1 MKQLERARFAFMK
14 AQSLPGGDQSA
25 AVFTN
30 LGLVKMKMGKEFEA
44 REHFEEALRV
54 DSGAPSAKVNLGHL
68 MLQNLDYEGARSL
81 LEEATRALPGNIP
94 VKLNLAVALRGTGE
108 VDRAQ
113 TLYEEIA
120 ADPDSEYR
128 ADAILNLA
136 ILQGDV
142 LRDYDSAIK
151 SYEEYIA
158 ARASVGDEVA
168 EDDVVYKY
176 VKEMRKL
183 KRRQDKKRERE
194 ARKAAEK
201 AAETGQGEA
210 P

>member
-1 MKQLERARFAFMK
+1 
-14 AQSLPGGDQSA
+14 
-25 AVFTN
+25 
-30 LGLVKMKMGKEFEA
+30 
-44 REHFEEALRV
+44 
-54 DSGAPSAKVNLGHL
+54 
-68 MLQNLDYEGARSL
+68 
-81 LEEATRALPGNIP
+81 
-94 VKLNLAVALRGTGE
+94 LNLAVALRGTGE

>member
-1 MKQLERARFAFMK
+1 
-14 AQSLPGGDQSA
+14 
-25 AVFTN
+25 
-30 LGLVKMKMGKEFEA
+30 
-44 REHFEEALRV
+44 
-54 DSGAPSAKVNLGHL
+54 